1 MKLEDIIKDT
11 KVLKLKKGLLKAA
24 CSIYE
29 ELRTGESLVDLKTSN
44 ASNDTQIALDVF
56 ADDRFKEELRATDE
70 IKYYLSEES
79 PAFLEYGSGELS
91 LALDPLDGS
100 KSAMVGIPSGSIFGI
115 FKNVDSIT
123 DLSGKNIL
131 ASGFFVYGINLEV
144 YLRYDDKVFKGTF
157 VQESSVWRFESINFL
172 PKSKMIAINASNK
185 HQWEEWLQEFYE
197 ELIFIKDEKLKP
209 FNMRWYASM
218 VTEVKRLI
226 IQGGLFAYPSDRR
239 KGYENGHLRAVY
251 EAIPMAYLIRGLG
264 GASSDGEHSLLDICV
279 SEIHQKT
286 PVFLGNKELIEKVEQ
301 HRK

>member
-1 MKLEDIIKDT
+1 MKLENIIEDT
-11 KVLKLKKGLLKAA
+11 SILKIKKGLLKAA
-24 CSIYE
+24 RSIYE
-29 ELRTGESLVDLKTSN
+29 ELRTGDSLVDLKTSN
-44 ASNDTQIALDVF
+44 ASNDAQIALDVF
-56 ADDRFKEELRATDE
+56 ADDRFKEALELTNE

-79 PAFLEYGSGELS
+79 PAFLEYGSGDLS
-91 LALDPLDGS
+91 IAMDPLDGS

-115 FKNVDSIT
+115 FRDVNSIS
-123 DLSGKNIL
+123 DLLGKNIL

-157 VQESSVWRFESINFL
+157 DQESSVWRFESIDFL
-172 PKSKMIAINASNK
+172 PKKRMIAINASNR
-185 HQWEEWLQEFYE
+185 HQWEDWLQEFYE
-197 ELIFIKDEKLKP
+197 ELINVKNKEAKP

-251 EAIPMAYLIRGLG
+251 EAIPMAYLIHGLG
-264 GASSDGEHSLLDICV
+264 GASSDGERSLLDIDV

-301 HRK
+301 QKR